1 LISDLEMRGLLE
13 ETLVVWA
20 GEFGRTPMRENR
32 GGVEMAFIGRDHHP
46 AAFSVWLAGG
56 GVKGGFS
63 FGETDPIGYHPL
75 GEPVQ
80 VRDLHATL
88 LHLLGLEYRNLTYP
102 FQGLDQ
108 KLTGVRPSRVV
119 EEILA

>member
-1 LISDLEMRGLLE
+1 MFHLMAVHGPQSSDVSY
-13 ETLVVWA
+13 ETD
-20 GEFGRTPMRENR
+20 R
-32 GGVEMAFIGRDHHP
+32 MAFIGRDHHP
-46 AAFSVWLAGG
+46 AAFTIWIAGG

-63 FGETDPIGYHPL
+63 LGETDPIGYHPVT
-75 GEPVQ
+75 EPVQ

-88 LHLLGLEYRNLTYP
+88 LHLMGLEHRKLTYQ

-108 KLTGVRPSRVV
+108 KLTGVRQSRVI